1 MKKLLII
8 PAIIGLLTT
17 GAFAADKKV
26 AADDDKNANV
36 SYAVIN
42 QFKTDYRGAE
52 NVTWTVTESTQKAEF
67 TLEGV
72 KMTAFY
78 NLNGEYLG
86 TTKQVAYKA
95 ISARAQKEIA
105 TRYKAYTVG
114 QVIELNTGDGI
125 QHFVDLKND
134 KSEIL
139 VRVAPT
145 SAVYYF
151 QQVK

>member
-1 MKKLLII
+1 MKKLLVI
-8 PAIIGLLTT
+8 PAIIGLLIT
-17 GAFAADKKV
+17 GAYAADKKV
-26 AADDDKNANV
+26 KEDDDKNANV
-36 SYAVIN
+36 SYAVVN
-42 QFKTDYRGAE
+42 QFKSDFRDAE
-52 NVTWTVTESTQKAEF
+52 NVTWTVTETTQKAEF
-67 TLEGV
+67 TLDGV

-78 NLNGEYLG
+78 NLNGEYMG

-105 TRYKAYTVG
+105 NRYKGYTVG
-114 QVIELNTGDGI
+114 QVIELNSGDGI
-125 QHFVDLKND
+125 QHFVDLKSSKD
-134 KSEIL
+134 EIL

>member
-1 MKKLLII
+1 MKKLLVI
-8 PAIIGLLTT
+8 PAIIGLLVT

-26 AADDDKNANV
+26 TADDDKNANV

-42 QFKTDYRGAE
+42 QFKSDYSGAE
-52 NVTWTVTESTQKAEF
+52 NVSWTVTESTQKAEF
-67 TLEGV
+67 TLDGV

-78 NLNGEYLG
+78 NLNGDYMG
-86 TTKQVAYKA
+86 TTKQVAYKS

-105 TRYKAYTVG
+105 SRYKDYTIG

-134 KSEIL
+134 KNEIL

>member
-1 MKKLLII
+1 MKKLLVI
-8 PAIIGLLTT
+8 PAIIGLLVT

-26 AADDDKNANV
+26 KEDDDKNANV
-36 SYAVIN
+36 SYAVVN
-42 QFKTDYRGAE
+42 QFKSDFRDAE
-52 NVTWTVTESTQKAEF
+52 NVTWTVTETTQKAEF
-67 TLEGV
+67 TLDGV

-78 NLNGEYLG
+78 NLNGDYMG

-105 TRYKAYTVG
+105 SRYKDYTVG
-114 QVIELNTGDGI
+114 QVIELNSGDGI
-125 QHFVDLKND
+125 QHFVDLKSSKD
-134 KSEIL
+134 EIL

>member
-8 PAIIGLLTT
+8 PAIIGLLVT

-26 AADDDKNANV
+26 SADDDKNANV

-42 QFKTDYRGAE
+42 QFKSDYSGAE

-67 TLEGV
+67 TLDGV

-86 TTKQVAYKA
+86 TTRQVNYKA

-105 TRYKAYTVG
+105 SRYKDYTVG

-134 KSEIL
+134 KNEIL